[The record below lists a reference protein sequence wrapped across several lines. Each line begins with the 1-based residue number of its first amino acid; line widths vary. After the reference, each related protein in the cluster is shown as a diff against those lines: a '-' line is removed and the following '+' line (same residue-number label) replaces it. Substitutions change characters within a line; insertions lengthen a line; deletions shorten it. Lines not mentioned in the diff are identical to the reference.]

1 MAMALQRLHPAT
13 PLDRPLNQTLTGSNG
28 NTQRSPCLLP
38 GLMSDKCGVLLG
50 IRKLATL
57 TLAAAASCTSNFHEF
72 FLPFVK
78 VRSTKIQ
85 HSSRPALGSNNTAGH
100 FISPGCFPPAPSTA
114 ISIIYTRSWTW
125 QSANTCRASCCTCG
139 STAVTALSMKQKNSC
154 KPYNNGW
161 QQYI

>member
-1 MAMALQRLHPAT
+1 MPRNT
-13 PLDRPLNQTLTGSNG
+13 PLALIVVDGYGIAAPSPGNAIGQATKPNFDRFEREYPAITLSASGI
-28 NTQRSPCLLP
+28 
-38 GLMSDKCGVLLG
+38 MSDKCGVLLG

-114 ISIIYTRSWTW
+114 ISIIYTHSWTW
-125 QSANTCRASCCTCG
+125 ESANTS
-139 STAVTALSMKQKNSC
+139 
-154 KPYNNGW
+154 
-161 QQYI
+161 